1 MRNTVTGVPFVKGDV
16 PCSHRRAAASRNIL
30 PRFCRARELPQEC
43 RARRTIIASAAFT
56 GHIGFR
62 RNRVRPFVFV
72 LAACAASFALAGIAR
87 GAPAP
92 VPVASNAIRLSSAR
106 PIPTDIA
113 AQPGPVRI
121 DGCFSDGRG
130 TDGLTLVHH
139 ALRVA
144 NTGDRPISA
153 VRVRFAFYDAFGD
166 VSAVRTNVAETRV
179 EPGQTAD
186 RVNLA
191 ELSDAGPPA
200 RITCSIDAVRF
211 ADGTIARTGPPVR

>member
-1 MRNTVTGVPFVKGDV
+1 MRSFVFI
-16 PCSHRRAAASRNIL
+16 AAA
-30 PRFCRARELPQEC
+30 CV
-43 RARRTIIASAAFT
+43 AS
-56 GHIGFR
+56 
-62 RNRVRPFVFV
+62 
-72 LAACAASFALAGIAR
+72 LALAGIAR
-87 GAPAP
+87 GAPP
-92 VPVASNAIRLSSAR
+92 TVPSPGEALRLSAAR
-106 PIPTDIA
+106 PIPTDVA
-113 AQPGPVRI
+113 SQPGPIRI

-139 ALRVA
+139 ALRIA

-166 VSAVRTNVAETRV
+166 ISAVRTNVAETRV